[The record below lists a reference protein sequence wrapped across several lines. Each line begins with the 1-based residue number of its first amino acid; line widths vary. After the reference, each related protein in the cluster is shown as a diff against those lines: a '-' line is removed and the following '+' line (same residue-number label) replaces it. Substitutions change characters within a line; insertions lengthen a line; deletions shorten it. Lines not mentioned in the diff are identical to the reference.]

1 VEPDQLLTVREVSHY
16 LRLARSTVYRL
27 AQNGR
32 LPGRKVGGTWRFPR
46 RGLDEWL
53 AQQAPPAA
61 RRPAAHPADAA
72 SAPGVSPVSSP

>member
-1 VEPDQLLTVREVSHY
+1 MEPDQVLTVREVSHY

-53 AQQAPPAA
+53 AQQAPTPVATADPPAV
-61 RRPAAHPADAA
+61 PL
-72 SAPGVSPVSSP
+72 SPVSPQ